1 MTDTKLLELAIVR
14 AGVTKRE
21 IAKALNIS
29 ETALYA
35 KIKGVREFKASEIII
50 IQRLL
55 NLSNEERDRIFF
67 ADSVENNS
75 TLSE

>member
-55 NLSNEERDRIFF
+55 NLSNEERDRIFLQ
-67 ADSVENNS
+67 
-75 TLSE
+75 TL

>member
-67 ADSVENNS
+67 AD
-75 TLSE
+75 

>member
-67 ADSVENNS
+67 ADVVENNS
-75 TLSE
+75 TLSA